1 MFDKDRV
8 SHISNSERVDKPW
21 GYEVIWA
28 KSDQYLGK
36 IMVIGPGKRM
46 SLQYHEKKEETI
58 YVMNGS
64 LRVWE
69 SNKDDQFIILE
80 TGNIYHVKPGQVHRF
95 GADKT
100 AVMLMEI
107 STNYIDDV
115 VRLSDDFKRENSE
128 NISS

>member
-1 MFDKDRV
+1 MFDKDRL
-8 SHISNSERVDKPW
+8 SHISSAQRIDKPW
-21 GYEVIWA
+21 GYEVLWA

-58 YVMNGS
+58 YVMNGA
-64 LRVWE
+64 LKVWE
-69 SNKDDQFIILE
+69 SNEDDKFIILE

-95 GADKT
+95 GAVPDGG

-107 STNYIDDV
+107 STNFNDDV
-115 VRLSDDFKRENSE
+115 VRLSDDYNR
-128 NISS
+128 